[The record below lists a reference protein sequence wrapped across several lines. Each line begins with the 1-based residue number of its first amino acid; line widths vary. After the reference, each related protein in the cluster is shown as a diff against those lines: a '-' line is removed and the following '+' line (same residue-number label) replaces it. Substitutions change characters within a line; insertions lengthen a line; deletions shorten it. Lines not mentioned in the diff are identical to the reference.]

1 MASQSAEQAA
11 TVHQPRWL
19 VSMAACVLWLAVVCS
34 ALAVVYSTHKARQLT
49 NQLAKAQAE
58 SADLQVVRG
67 QYLLERSALG
77 AYSRVETMAVDKLH
91 MQPPAA
97 EAIVV
102 VEQ

>member
-1 MASQSAEQAA
+1 MAGNATQQQSSVQP
-11 TVHQPRWL
+11 PRWL
-19 VSMAACVLWLAVVCS
+19 VSMAACLLWLAVVCS
-34 ALAVVYSTHKARQLT
+34 ALAVVYTTHKARQLT
-49 NQLAKAQAE
+49 NQLATAQAQ

-77 AYSRVETMAVDKLH
+77 AYSRVETMATDELH

>member
-1 MASQSAEQAA
+1 MASKAA
-11 TVHQPRWL
+11 QQPSTTQQPRWL
-19 VSMAACVLWLAVVCS
+19 VSMAMCLLWLTVVCS

-49 NQLAKAQAE
+49 NQLATAQAE

-77 AYSRVETMAVDKLH
+77 AYSRVETMATDELH

-97 EAIVV
+97 EAIIV